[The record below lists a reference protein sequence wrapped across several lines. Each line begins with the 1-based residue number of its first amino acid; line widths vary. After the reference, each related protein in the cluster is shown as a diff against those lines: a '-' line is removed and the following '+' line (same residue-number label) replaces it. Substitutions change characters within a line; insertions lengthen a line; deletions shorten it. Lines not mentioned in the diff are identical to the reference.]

1 MNRLGKGLLF
11 LFLSGLVFFPL
22 LEKAEPAGALEDLQE
37 INEQIEEAKG
47 ELLRM
52 QREERSVLN
61 LLSRAQRELAQ
72 IETELA
78 EIEEHLRRTDV
89 SISRLQRQ
97 LTELE
102 REIVAL
108 EGEYQNRQRVL
119 HTRLVAV
126 YKYGNADYLELLFSA
141 TNFADLVSK
150 YETVSYFLRRDLG
163 LLEEMQAARELLAR
177 KEAEYME
184 RKNRLVVER
193 RNYSTLR
200 EKVVDK
206 RREKAVLVEKTRAEL
221 KRIQE
226 NQQSLEAALDE
237 LEELSKELEKQIRK
251 RQRTEG
257 LGTGKIIWPARGRIS
272 SPFGWRVHPILKN
285 RRFHSGIDIAIPS
298 GTPVQAADS
307 GVVLISGWNGGY
319 GYFIAIDHGKGI
331 STAYAHN
338 SRLLVK
344 EGDVVSKGQ
353 TIALSGS
360 TGWSTGPHLHFEV
373 RENGTPVN
381 PVTYLP

>member
-11 LFLSGLVFFPL
+11 LFLSGLVLFPL
-22 LEKAEPAGALEDLQE
+22 LEGAEPAGALEDLQE
-37 INEQIEEAKG
+37 INERIEETKD
-47 ELLRM
+47 ELTRT
-52 QREERSVLN
+52 QKEERSVLS
-61 LLSRAQRELAQ
+61 LLTRAQRELVQ

-78 EIEEHLRRTDV
+78 GIEECLRRTDAA
-89 SISRLQRQ
+89 ISGLQRQ
-97 LTELE
+97 LTALE
-102 REIVAL
+102 KEIIGL
-108 EGEYQNRQRVL
+108 EGEYQNRQKLL
-119 HTRLVAV
+119 HARLVAV
-126 YKYGNADYLELLFSA
+126 YKYGTVDYVELLFSA

-163 LLEEMQAARELLAR
+163 LLEEMLAAREELTR
-177 KEAEYME
+177 KEAEYTE
-184 RKNRLVVER
+184 RKNQLLAER
-193 RNYSTLR
+193 RNYSALR
-200 EKVVDK
+200 EKVAEK
-206 RREKAVLVEKTRAEL
+206 RKEKAVMVEKTRAEL
-221 KRIQE
+221 KRIQDNRE
-226 NQQSLEAALDE
+226 SLEAALDE
-237 LEELSKELEKQIRK
+237 LERLSKELEEQIRK
-251 RQRTEG
+251 KQRTEG
-257 LGTGKIIWPARGRIS
+257 LGTGKIVWPARGRIS
-272 SPFGWRVHPILKN
+272 SPFGWRMHPILKN

-307 GVVLISGWNGGY
+307 GVVMISGWNGGY

-344 EGDVVSKGQ
+344 EGDVVTKGQ

-381 PVTYLP
+381 PMNYLP

>member
-11 LFLSGLVFFPL
+11 LFLSGLVLFPL
-22 LEKAEPAGALEDLQE
+22 LEGAEPAGALEDLQE
-37 INEQIEEAKG
+37 INERIEETKD
-47 ELLRM
+47 ELTRT
-52 QREERSVLN
+52 QKEERSVLS
-61 LLSRAQRELAQ
+61 LLTRAQRELVQ

-78 EIEEHLRRTDV
+78 GIEERLRRTDAA
-89 SISRLQRQ
+89 ISGLQRQ
-97 LTELE
+97 LTALE
-102 REIVAL
+102 KEIIGL
-108 EGEYQNRQRVL
+108 EGEYQNRQKLL
-119 HTRLVAV
+119 HARLVAV
-126 YKYGNADYLELLFSA
+126 YKYGTVDYVELLFSA

-163 LLEEMQAARELLAR
+163 LLEEMLAAREELTR
-177 KEAEYME
+177 KEAEYTE
-184 RKNRLVVER
+184 RKNQLLAER
-193 RNYSTLR
+193 RNYSALR
-200 EKVVDK
+200 EKVAEK
-206 RREKAVLVEKTRAEL
+206 RKEKAVMVEKTRAEL
-221 KRIQE
+221 KRIQDNRE
-226 NQQSLEAALDE
+226 SLEAALDE
-237 LEELSKELEKQIRK
+237 LERLSKELEEQIRK
-251 RQRTEG
+251 KQRTEG
-257 LGTGKIIWPARGRIS
+257 LGTGKIVWPARGRIS
-272 SPFGWRVHPILKN
+272 SPFGWRMHPILKN

-307 GVVLISGWNGGY
+307 GVVMISGWNGGY

-344 EGDVVSKGQ
+344 EGDVVTKGQ

-381 PVTYLP
+381 PMNYLP